1 MRKCCCCIPILG
13 GATFLGFIA
22 IILCALE
29 FVVTIPYLL
38 KIDIDVF
45 NPLQS
50 NLEYLYDQLEYG
62 FQNVVNEETNGPH
75 LTEEIMAEIRAYT
88 WTTIISEAC
97 CTGVYLIISL
107 MMVCGIQCDM
117 RGLMLPYMIVQMLYI
132 TLGIV
137 GGIGITVLFFYFN
150 IIMGIVSAA
159 VILILAFLMVY
170 FWVAVQKAYIELGN
184 RDYMYSPA
192 PIKPTY
198 NPGHHHNGSGGGGGI
213 YPTVPQHF
221 QMQEPDKC

>member
-22 IILCALE
+22 IMLCALE

-38 KIDIDVF
+38 NIDIDVF

-62 FQNVVNEETNGPH
+62 FQSVINETDNPH
-75 LTEEIMAEIRAYT
+75 LTEEIMAQVRAYT
-88 WTTIISEAC
+88 WTAIISEAC

-132 TLGIV
+132 ILGITI
-137 GGIGITVLFFYFN
+137 GIGITVLFFFFN

-159 VILILAFLMVY
+159 VILILAFLMIY
-170 FWVAVQKAYIELGN
+170 FWVAVQKVSKILQLGLG
-184 RDYMYSPA
+184 YSYLSPA
-192 PIKPTY
+192 YYELVQSNSISLT
-198 NPGHHHNGSGGGGGI
+198 
-213 YPTVPQHF
+213 F
-221 QMQEPDKC
+221 

>member
-22 IILCALE
+22 IMLCALE

-62 FQNVVNEETNGPH
+62 FQSVINETDNPH
-75 LTEEIMAEIRAYT
+75 LTEEIMAQVRAYT
-88 WTTIISEAC
+88 WTAIISEAC

-132 TLGIV
+132 LVGILS
-137 GGIGITVLFFYFN
+137 GIGITVLFFYFN

-159 VILILAFLMVY
+159 VILILAFLMIY
-170 FWVAVQKAYIELGN
+170 FWVAVQKVSKILRLGLG
-184 RDYMYSPA
+184 YYLSPA
-192 PIKPTY
+192 YYELAQSNSISLT
-198 NPGHHHNGSGGGGGI
+198 
-213 YPTVPQHF
+213 F
-221 QMQEPDKC
+221 

>member
-22 IILCALE
+22 IMLCALE

-62 FQNVVNEETNGPH
+62 FQSVINETDNPH
-75 LTEEIMAEIRAYT
+75 LTEEIMAQVRAYT
-88 WTTIISEAC
+88 WTAIISEAC

-132 TLGIV
+132 ILGITI
-137 GGIGITVLFFYFN
+137 GIGITVLFFFFN

-159 VILILAFLMVY
+159 VILILAFLMIY
-170 FWVAVQKAYIELGN
+170 FWVAVQKVSKILQLGLG
-184 RDYMYSPA
+184 YS
-192 PIKPTY
+192 
-198 NPGHHHNGSGGGGGI
+198 
-213 YPTVPQHF
+213 
-221 QMQEPDKC
+221 

>member
-22 IILCALE
+22 IMLCALE

-62 FQNVVNEETNGPH
+62 FQSVINETDNPH
-75 LTEEIMAEIRAYT
+75 LTEEIMAQVRAYT
-88 WTTIISEAC
+88 WTAIISEAC

-132 TLGIV
+132 ILGITI
-137 GGIGITVLFFYFN
+137 GIGITVLFFFFN

-159 VILILAFLMVY
+159 VILILAFLMIY
-170 FWVAVQKAYIELGN
+170 FWVAVQKVSKILQLGLG
-184 RDYMYSPA
+184 YSYF
-192 PIKPTY
+192 IT
-198 NPGHHHNGSGGGGGI
+198 GI
-213 YPTVPQHF
+213 L
-221 QMQEPDKC
+221 

>member
-22 IILCALE
+22 IMLCALE

-62 FQNVVNEETNGPH
+62 FQSVINETDNPH
-75 LTEEIMAEIRAYT
+75 LTEEIMAQVRAYT
-88 WTTIISEAC
+88 WTAIISEAC

-132 TLGIV
+132 ILGITI
-137 GGIGITVLFFYFN
+137 GIGITVLFFFFN

-159 VILILAFLMVY
+159 VILILAFLMIY
-170 FWVAVQKAYIELGN
+170 FWVAVQKVSKILQLGLG
-184 RDYMYSPA
+184 YSYLSPA
-192 PIKPTY
+192 YYELVQSNSISLT
-198 NPGHHHNGSGGGGGI
+198 
-213 YPTVPQHF
+213 F
-221 QMQEPDKC
+221 